1 MNILITGANRGIGR
15 ALLLEAQRRGYTTI
29 ATMRN
34 PVESAYY
41 LDLSEKDSIDK
52 FADELVETVDILINN
67 AGVLYK
73 DNFGNLDYENFIKTF
88 KVNTLG
94 ALFLTEALYKRGKLR
109 QGGKVVNISSVLGS
123 IELTS
128 GTNSF
133 SYSLSK
139 AALNMVTKLLSN
151 KLKGISVISVHPGWV
166 KTEMGGKEA
175 PVLPNDSAKGILNVI
190 EEINDTGVFVDYTG
204 KLLPW

>member
-15 ALLLEAQRRGYTTI
+15 ALLLEAQRRGYTII

-34 PVESAYY
+34 SVEGAYY

-94 ALFLTEALYKRGKLR
+94 ALFLTEALYKRGRLR
-109 QGGKVVNISSVLGS
+109 RGGKVVNISSVLGS

-128 GTNSF
+128 GTTSF

-139 AALNMVTKLLSN
+139 AALNMVTKLLSD

-175 PVLPNDSAKGILNVI
+175 PVSPNDSAKGILNVI
-190 EEINDTGVFVDYTG
+190 EEINDTGIFVDYTG

>member
-15 ALLLEAQRRGYTTI
+15 ALLLEAQRRGYTII

-34 PVESAYY
+34 PVEGAYY

-94 ALFLTEALYKRGKLR
+94 ALFLTEALYKRGRLR
-109 QGGKVVNISSVLGS
+109 RGGKVVNISSVLGS

-128 GTNSF
+128 GTTSF

-139 AALNMVTKLLSN
+139 AALNMVTKLLSD

-175 PVLPNDSAKGILNVI
+175 PVSPNDSAKGILNVI
-190 EEINDTGVFVDYTG
+190 EEINDTGIFVDYTG